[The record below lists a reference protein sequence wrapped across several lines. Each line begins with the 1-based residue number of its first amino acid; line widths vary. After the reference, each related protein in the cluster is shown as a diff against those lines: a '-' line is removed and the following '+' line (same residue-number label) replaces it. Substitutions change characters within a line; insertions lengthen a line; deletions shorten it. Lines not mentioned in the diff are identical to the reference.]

1 MKIFFGTVFSVT
13 LVKTLSSQVLN
24 QKLDLPFTT
33 NMIKTYLISFEETV
47 KLIILSKRRRSI
59 FPKERPKNQL
69 SLELFVVAYRTQ
81 ERGLNI
87 EILLQ
92 VR

>member
-24 QKLDLPFTT
+24 QELDLPFTI
-33 NMIKTYLISFEETV
+33 NLIKTYLISFEETV

-59 FPKERPKNQL
+59 FPKERPKYQL
-69 SLELFVVAYRTQ
+69 SLESFVITYRTQ